1 MSGSGAG
8 FFNQFPPW
16 GGGSFPLGEGG
27 GGGGGQQGGG
37 QRGPGR
43 GGNHPERRPHG
54 PGGPCGHVS
63 FEDDGDYEFADDS
76 RD

>member
-8 FFNQFPPW
+8 FFNRFSPW
-16 GGGSFPLGEGG
+16 GGG
-27 GGGGGQQGGG
+27 GGGGGQQGDG

-54 PGGPCGHVS
+54 PGGP
-63 FEDDGDYEFADDS
+63 ADTSHS
-76 RD
+76 RAMATMSLPTMAETTPGAVI